1 MKFITR
7 VLHRNVY
14 HEILNSYSQ
23 NRTGAETQTQQL
35 DYFFSFYVSRQNI
48 LGSFFLTSIAL
59 IKDSLNTTWG
69 LLEDPNQKDED

>member
-35 DYFFSFYVSRQNI
+35 DYFFHFMYQDRVY
-48 LGSFFLTSIAL
+48 LGSYFLTFIAL
-59 IKDSLNTTWG
+59 I
-69 LLEDPNQKDED
+69 EDNLKTA

>member
-35 DYFFSFYVSRQNI
+35 DYFFHFMYQDRVFRLLLS
-48 LGSFFLTSIAL
+48 
-59 IKDSLNTTWG
+59 DSN
-69 LLEDPNQKDED
+69 

>member
-35 DYFFSFYVSRQNI
+35 DYFFHFMYQDEY
-48 LGSFFLTSIAL
+48 LGSYFLTL
-59 IKDSLNTTWG
+59 IKDKLKTAWIQFKSA
-69 LLEDPNQKDED
+69 